1 MYSACRCDILLPGAV
16 RRDDPDPVD
25 LRIYGDFNCPF
36 SRLASRRAARLE
48 ATGAATVDWR
58 AVEHD
63 PEIPLAGQ
71 PVTGELA
78 AEIEREL
85 VQIRGLMRAGE
96 PELSLPPR
104 RPNTARA
111 TAAYAA
117 CPPERRGAAREAL
130 FDALWA
136 QGLDI
141 GDTDVLA
148 GLGLVGSD
156 DVLAATWRTEWL
168 GLERPI
174 VPMMVL
180 PDGRVS
186 RGLGALQRLADLL
199 DG

>member
-1 MYSACRCDILLPGAV
+1 MN
-16 RRDDPDPVD
+16 

-48 ATGAATVDWR
+48 ATGSASVEWR

-63 PEIPLAGQ
+63 PAIPPAGE
-71 PVTGELA
+71 PMTTELA

-85 VQIRGLMRAGE
+85 DQVRGLLRPGE
-96 PELSLPPR
+96 SVELTLPPR
-104 RPNTARA
+104 RPNTAQA

-117 CPPERRGAAREAL
+117 CPEEQRRAVREAL

-141 GDTDVLA
+141 GDTEVLA

-156 DVLAATWRTEWL
+156 DGLAATWRAEWL

-174 VPMMVL
+174 VPVMVL

-186 RGLGALQRLADLL
+186 RGLGALQRLADFL